1 MGVNDVKLYFLRQN
15 EAWTEDPPVQLLV
28 VVISFFE
35 LGLDCEKLYQLG
47 QVDVL
52 GEQYSS
58 HRGLHCTAIVENF
71 AQYES
76 LSLYQPFKATLRYLA
91 GMWVNKP

>member
-1 MGVNDVKLYFLRQN
+1 MKLHFLRQN

-35 LGLDCEKLYQLG
+35 LGLYCEKLCQLG

-58 HRGLHCTAIVENF
+58 HRGLNSTAIVENF
-71 AQYES
+71 AHNES
-76 LSLYQPFKATLRYLA
+76 LPLHQPFKATLRYLA